1 MIDTT
6 QTNRDIAVE
15 SRAGSD
21 VEWRTRYDGV
31 VAVAHVGSK
40 AVAGISGPWSDQFAL
55 TWWERPA
62 GERQMALFDS
72 LEAAKREVED
82 WASSLQIHAAEIAAA
97 FTVAMAKPNGEARS

>member
-6 QTNRDIAVE
+6 QARCDSSLD
-15 SRAGSD
+15 SRGGGD

-40 AVAGISGPWSDQFAL
+40 AIAGISGPWSDQFAL

-62 GERQMALFDS
+62 GERQLALFDS

-97 FTVAMAKPNGEARS
+97 FSIAMAKPSGETLA

>member
-6 QTNRDIAVE
+6 QASRDITVE
-15 SRAGSD
+15 SRGGSD
-21 VEWRTRYDGV
+21 VEWRTRYEGV

-40 AVAGISGPWSDQFAL
+40 AVAGISGPWSDRFAL

-62 GERQMALFDS
+62 EERQLALFDS

-97 FTVAMAKPNGEARS
+97 FSVAMAKPSETLS

>member
-1 MIDTT
+1 MIDIT
-6 QTNRDIAVE
+6 QTQGDRSAE
-15 SRAGSD
+15 ARSGSD
-21 VEWRTRYDGV
+21 IEWRTRYDGV

-62 GERQMALFDS
+62 GERQLALFDS

-97 FTVAMAKPNGEARS
+97 FSIAMSKPRGETLA